1 MDFLDLEIA
10 VARQRVKRAELSLK
24 RTRELLDE
32 DFGAVVNIALCC
44 RVRSEK
50 QQLSEARERLMKIV
64 PAGKAARR

>member
-10 VARQRVKRAELSLK
+10 VARQRVKRAELSLE

-32 DFGAVVNIALCC
+32 DLGALIGIALCE
-44 RVRSEK
+44 RLRSEQ

-64 PAGKAARR
+64 PPTITQ